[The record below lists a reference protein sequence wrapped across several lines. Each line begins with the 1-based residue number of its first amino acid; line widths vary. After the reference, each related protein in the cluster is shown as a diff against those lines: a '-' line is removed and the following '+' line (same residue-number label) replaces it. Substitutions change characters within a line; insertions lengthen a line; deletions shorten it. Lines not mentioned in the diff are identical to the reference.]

1 MVMIRPMNEGTVIPF
16 RDEDGKAH
24 ATHAAAA
31 MPIAS
36 GSEST
41 AGDLPRPL
49 LFDLDP
55 FFSGEY
61 LDSKDKKYFDHG
73 TVKANNDGLIRLRTC
88 ENAYLDN
95 ELRGFVQYLVV
106 DRNMAARTLLSV
118 VWSMFSTFASF
129 IIEKHPEYV
138 SIIDYDLED
147 LLAELEQYIFKK
159 GRKTVWTGPKVV
171 DGDMNMRDYTQKNA
185 AVYNASRMYRY
196 ISDVVYP
203 DTTPER
209 VKDIWD
215 VRLLGIPFSTS
226 PSRPRYTVNFTKISQ
241 SWFRATAKKY
251 IFFRLQRRTMAAV
264 LDDLK
269 GFNVFSEFLREKHP
283 EINSFSEVDRN
294 IIKDFYAFLNR
305 FGFTGTTYNRR
316 ISVMKTF
323 FDIGNLLGFDGLPA
337 REIIFVEDYVKIV
350 HHVPK
355 FFTDNE
361 LRQMNE
367 HVKDLPIQHGRAFF
381 ILENCGMRTSDLFST
396 PIMINGVLCIK
407 ETESSDNGYIF
418 TYTMPKVHRTNS
430 IPVSEIVG
438 HVILSAI
445 EYSKEMYGDDCRYIF
460 AKSKTEPICNESFVR
475 AMNNMSKKFDLRKD
489 DGSPLRIK
497 GHTFRGTVATQYA
510 NRGINLELIRLMLG
524 QRKIGVL
531 KHYITIHSET
541 MRNLMQNITDTNDR
555 LIRNIGNDEV
565 SVINENNAGIM
576 TLLPNGKCARSIFSE
591 SCRKANACYKC
602 RMFHPLREFLYLYKE
617 QLCKAEANI
626 EMARLH
632 GYDRIVTEN
641 EELAN
646 ILKKIISGLEE

>member
-1 MVMIRPMNEGTVIPF
+1 MAMIRPMNEGTVIPF
-16 RDEDGKAH
+16 KNEEVKALAVH
-24 ATHAAAA
+24 TAAAIP
-31 MPIAS
+31 MAS
-36 GSEST
+36 GSESM

-55 FFSGEY
+55 FFGGDY

-73 TVKANNDGLIRLRTC
+73 AVKANNDGLIRLRTC

-95 ELRGFVQYLVV
+95 ELRGFIQHLVI

-118 VWSMFSTFASF
+118 VGSMFSTFASF
-129 IIEKHPEYV
+129 ITEEHPEYV
-138 SIIDYDLED
+138 SIVDYDLED
-147 LLAELEQYIFKK
+147 LLSELERFILER
-159 GRKTVWTGPKVV
+159 GGKTVWSGPKVV
-171 DGDMNMRDYTQKNA
+171 DGDMNIRDYTQKNA
-185 AVYNASRMYRY
+185 TVYNVCRMYRFV
-196 ISDVVYP
+196 SDVVYP
-203 DTTPER
+203 DTMPER

-215 VRLLGIPFSTS
+215 VRLLGIPFST
-226 PSRPRYTVNFTKISQ
+226 PVNRPRYTVNFTKISQ
-241 SWFRATAKKY
+241 TWFRNTAKRY
-251 IFFRLQRRTMAAV
+251 AFYRLQRRTMAAV

-269 GFNVFSEFLREKHP
+269 GFNLFSAFLREKHP
-283 EINSFSEVDRN
+283 EIGSFAEIDRDV
-294 IIKDFYAFLNR
+294 IKDYYVFLNA
-305 FGFTGTTYNRR
+305 FGYSSTAYNRR
-316 ISVMKTF
+316 IGVMKTF
-323 FDIGNLLGFDGLPA
+323 FEIGNLLGFDGFPA
-337 REIIFVEDYVKIV
+337 REIISLEDYVKIV

-396 PIMINGVLCIK
+396 PIMINGELCIK
-407 ETESSDNGYIF
+407 KTEGDQDGYIF
-418 TYTMPKVHRTNS
+418 TYMMPKVHRTNS
-430 IPVSEIVG
+430 IPVNEIVG

-445 EYSKEMYGDDCRYIF
+445 EYSRKMHGDDCRYIF

-541 MRNLMQNITDTNDR
+541 MRGLMQNITDTNDR
-555 LIRNIGNDEV
+555 LIRNIGSDDV
-565 SVINENNAGIM
+565 SVINENDAGIM
-576 TLLPNGKCARSIFSE
+576 TLLPNGKCARSVFSE

-602 RMFHPLREFLYLYKE
+602 RMFHPLKEFLHLYKE

-632 GYDRIVTEN
+632 GYDRIAAEN
-641 EELAN
+641 EELADT
-646 ILKKIISGLEE
+646 LRKIISGLEE